1 MSIEQKP
8 LDGIKV
14 LSLALNVP
22 GPVAAARLGRL
33 GASVSKVESPAGD
46 TFATWCPSWYREL
59 CAGLR
64 VVTLDLKTVEGRI
77 EMETLL
83 TQSDLFLTSFRLA
96 ALKSLSLDRDSV
108 YMRHPRLCQ
117 VAIVG
122 YPSPEQNRAGH
133 DITYQAALGLL
144 APPHNPRT
152 FIADLAGAERA
163 ATSAI
168 SLLYARERGFGA
180 GYTEVSLSE
189 SAEEFA
195 GPVRHGI
202 TTTGSIFGGGLPEY
216 GLYETLQGWVAVAA
230 LEKHFRDA
238 LGRELGLDGDIS
250 REKLRGV
257 FLTKTALEWEQ
268 WAAERDLPIAAV
280 R

>member
-14 LSLALNVP
+14 LSLAFNIP
-22 GPVAAARLGRL
+22 GPVAAARLGKL
-33 GASVSKVESPAGD
+33 GASVTKVESPAGD

-59 CAGLR
+59 CAGFR
-64 VVTLDLKTVEGRI
+64 VVTLDLKTADGRI
-77 EMETLL
+77 EMEELL
-83 TQSDLFLTSFRLA
+83 AQSDLFLTSFRLL
-96 ALKSLSLDRDSV
+96 ALKTLSLDRDSV
-108 YMRHPRLCQ
+108 HMRHSRLCQ

-163 ATSAI
+163 ATGAI

-195 GPVRHGI
+195 GPVRHRI

-216 GLYETLQGWVAVAA
+216 GLYETLRGWVAVAA
-230 LEKHFRDA
+230 LEKHFRDG
-238 LGRELGLDGDIS
+238 LSRELGLDGDIS
-250 REKLRGV
+250 REKLRGS
-257 FLTKTALEWEQ
+257 FLGKTALEWEE
-268 WAAERDLPIAAV
+268 WAAERDLPIVAV